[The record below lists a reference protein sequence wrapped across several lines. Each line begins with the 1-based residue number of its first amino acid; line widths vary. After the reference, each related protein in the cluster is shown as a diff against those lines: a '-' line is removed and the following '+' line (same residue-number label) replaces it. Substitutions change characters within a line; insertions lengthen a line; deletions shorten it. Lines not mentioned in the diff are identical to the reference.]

1 MEPKTEICPRCGR
14 KLEFALPPGG
24 KGNRLYRCFNC
35 GGPDPLKDHTA
46 DGYLRGL
53 KSPEK

>member
-1 MEPKTEICPRCGR
+1 MEPKTEICPKCGH
-14 KLEFALPPGG
+14 KLELALPPGG
-24 KGNRLYRCFNC
+24 KGDRLYRCFNC

-53 KSPEK
+53 KPPEK